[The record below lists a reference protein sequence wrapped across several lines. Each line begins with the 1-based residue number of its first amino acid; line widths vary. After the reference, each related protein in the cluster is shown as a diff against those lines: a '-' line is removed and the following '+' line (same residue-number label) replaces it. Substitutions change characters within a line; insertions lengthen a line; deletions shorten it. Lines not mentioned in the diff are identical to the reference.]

1 MQGGALNAVVEAKK
15 GVHGDVSPV
24 RIHHLTYTRI
34 ARVTQRVSEKRMY
47 DEIMKRG
54 QFAQSKDKDKENIM
68 DPINI
73 LVWIIIGAVA
83 GWLASIVMK
92 TNAQQGLLADIVVGI
107 IGGFLGGWL
116 LDLLGVGGAVT
127 GLNLGSLLTAFI
139 GAVVLLAILR
149 LLRR

>member
-1 MQGGALNAVVEAKK
+1 
-15 GVHGDVSPV
+15 
-24 RIHHLTYTRI
+24 
-34 ARVTQRVSEKRMY
+34 
-47 DEIMKRG
+47 
-54 QFAQSKDKDKENIM
+54 M